1 MSLVTTESSQSA
13 KSVNRPNL
21 GSQQVRIAI
30 LVVVAA
36 IVGLALWLT
45 LFHNGKKHHNKSG
58 SAKAVT
64 VLFGPKALSQN
75 ELAVKALAHRI
86 YWIGPKRGIHYEF
99 ERLSN
104 SRLFVRYLPKSV
116 KAGKKP
122 GKYLIVAT
130 YPFPGAY
137 AAIKKNAKHRG
148 VTMHGALIIPARIGD
163 KKSVLIAWPKV
174 PFQVEVYDPVP
185 GRAATIAESGKVKRI
200 IG

>member
-1 MSLVTTESSQSA
+1 MSLVTTESSQSTQ
-13 KSVNRPNL
+13 SVNRLNL

-45 LFHNGKKHHNKSG
+45 LFHNGKKHHHNG
-58 SAKAVT
+58 SAGKVH
-64 VLFGPKALSQN
+64 VLFDKALTQS
-75 ELAVKALAHRI
+75 ELASKASQHHTF
-86 YWIGPKRGIHYEF
+86 WIGPKRGLHYEF

-104 SRLFVRYLPKSV
+104 HHIYVRYLPKSV
-116 KAGKKP
+116 KAGKKE

-137 AAIKKNAKHRG
+137 AALKKNAKHRG
-148 VTMHGALIIPARIGD
+148 VTAHGALIIPARIGD
-163 KKSVLIAWPKV
+163 KKSVLIAWPNV
-174 PFQVEVYDPVP
+174 PFQVEVFDPLP

-200 IG
+200 G